1 MMAADKQTRGSAA
14 SGGAVFPAMGGL
26 IPPGMPGHSPG
37 IGVPYDPVGAQELMA
52 QAGYPNGRGFPV
64 VEVILWPNAESQM
77 EGMRRN
83 WREALSVEVAYKK
96 FPMID
101 ILEKAISEPFH
112 IAFQGWVPDYPDPD
126 NILRVG
132 FPKEMSGWDGAAFD
146 GLVAKARRML
156 DQTQRLKLY
165 QEADR
170 ILIEEAIVL
179 PLVYGMTH
187 LLVKPWVKRF
197 PISPMGE
204 WFLKDMI
211 IEPH

>member
-1 MMAADKQTRGSAA
+1 M
-14 SGGAVFPAMGGL
+14 
-26 IPPGMPGHSPG
+26 
-37 IGVPYDPVGAQELMA
+37 
-52 QAGYPNGRGFPV
+52 
-64 VEVILWPNAESQM
+64 
-77 EGMRRN
+77 
-83 WREALSVEVAYKK
+83 
-96 FPMID
+96 
-101 ILEKAISEPFH
+101 ILE
-112 IAFQGWVPDYPDPD
+112 GWAADYPDPD

-132 FPKEMSGWDGAAFD
+132 FPKEIADWNEVVFD

-170 ILIEEAIVL
+170 ILIEEAVVL

-204 WFLKDMI
+204 WFLKNVI